1 MADEIRLSKNFI
13 ETELPMAPPLYVSVY
28 LMTLATGGTAA
39 EVAKKLNATE
49 TEVLYAWGYWKGK
62 GYLKETAEEKPQ
74 PKPVLLTSERPEY
87 SYTEIIGLSNELNK
101 LQMQISAVQVIPSGM
116 IMIWNG
122 SVSEIPDGWILC
134 NGENGTPDLT
144 DKFVLG
150 AGNNYSVG
158 LTGGEAETILT
169 VDQIPSHTHGYKRHA
184 FDSNDS
190 DQASSEKVYGVNN
203 KTIDAYIGSTD
214 STGGDQ
220 SHNNMP
226 PYYALCYIMKV

>member
-1 MADEIRLSKNFI
+1 MAQQI
-13 ETELPMAPPLYVSVY
+13 
-28 LMTLATGGTAA
+28 
-39 EVAKKLNATE
+39 LNARIKHKRDSDDNFKANNPMLLNGEIIIVDDDTSG
-49 TEVLYAWGYWKGK
+49 VKIKIGDGFSLYSQLPFFGAIYS
-62 GYLKETAEEKPQ
+62 EK
-74 PKPVLLTSERPEY
+74 PEY
-87 SYTEIIGLSNELNK
+87 SYTEIVGLNDVLLDLNNRIN
-101 LQMQISAVQVIPSGM
+101 LIPVIPSGV
-116 IMIWNG
+116 IMIWSGNAT
-122 SVSEIPDGWILC
+122 EIPDGWVLC
-134 NGENGTPDLT
+134 NGENGAPDLT

-184 FDSNDS
+184 FGSNDS
-190 DQASSEKVYGVNN
+190 DQTSNEKVYGVNN
-203 KTIDAYIGSTD
+203 KTIDAYIGVTD